1 MNRRKTYII
10 AEAGVNHNGSF
21 ELAMQLVDAAA
32 AAGADCVKFQ
42 TFRPE
47 SLVTRNAKKAEYQIQ
62 NTNACEG
69 QREMLE
75 KLMLSHKDF
84 QRLAQYAASKNIDFT
99 STPFDEESVCFVHE
113 LGIPFWKI
121 PSGEVTNL
129 PYLEQIARY
138 QEPIV
143 MSTGMCSMEEI
154 RQAVMS
160 IKRLN
165 QNQLVLLHCN
175 TEYPTPV
182 EDVNLMAMEQLQKEF
197 HCPVGYSDH
206 TSGIEIPIAA
216 AALGA
221 AVIEKHFTL
230 DKSLDGPDH
239 KASLEPDELCRMIQ
253 AIRNVECAL
262 GNGEK
267 VLQESE
273 KKNRTAARKSIV
285 ARIGIKKG
293 ELLTEE
299 NLTAKRP
306 GNGISPMRWR
316 EVIGTAAVRD
326 FKEDEQIEIL
336 EPDLFG
342 SGLSRLG

>member
-1 MNRRKTYII
+1 MNRQKTYII
-10 AEAGVNHNGSF
+10 AEAGVNHNGSL

-62 NTNACEG
+62 NTNACES

-84 QRLAQYAASKNIDFT
+84 QRLAQYAASKSIDFT

-239 KASLEPDELCRMIQ
+239 KASLIPDEFAMMVKC
-253 AIRNVECAL
+253 IRNVEKAL
-262 GNGEK
+262 GNSEK
-267 VLQESE
+267 LPSDSE
-273 KKNRTAARKSIV
+273 KKNINIIRKSIV
-285 ARIGIKKG
+285 ASRDIKLG
-293 ELLTEE
+293 EILSEKNIT
-299 NLTAKRP
+299 TKRP
-306 GNGISPMRWR
+306 GNGINPMKWK
-316 EVIGTAAVRD
+316 EVVGTRAVRN
-326 FKEDEQIEIL
+326 FKEDELIEL
-336 EPDLFG
+336 
-342 SGLSRLG
+342 